1 MQCRYSSILSK
12 MFCFT
17 KNKILLPVQL
27 KKLGEH
33 TYKCESRS
41 LTDVYLQPFWNWL
54 VLKTPIWMA
63 PNLIT
68 LIGLVVNVVTTLVI
82 IRYSP
87 DANSEIPRWASFLCG
102 LGLFVYQSLDAIDGK
117 QARRT
122 GSSSP
127 LGELFDHG
135 CDSVSTVFIT
145 LSACVSV
152 KLGEYPSWMF
162 LQSFFAVALF
172 YFAHWQTYVSGTLR
186 FGKFDVTETQLSIIF
201 LHLMSAVFGTGIWDY
216 EIPLFNV
223 KLKFILLLTT
233 LAISIVLAK
242 SNVSVILT
250 GGIGK
255 NGSSV
260 AGTSVL
266 SPAIPLMLVVL
277 PGYIIACKSTENI
290 YETHPVLY
298 IMAFGLVTAKL
309 TNKLV
314 IAHMTKSPIEYVDS
328 TLIGPAM
335 LFLNQY
341 FDSILPEYYVLCV
354 CMAWTVID
362 LAIYSIFV
370 CKEICDHLRVYL
382 FYITTTTSTSKSG
395 ASFKIT
401 GTNSKNGSNNS
412 SGLYQQFKYPS
423 TFTSF
428 IYPSKTKTK

>member
-1 MQCRYSSILSK
+1 ML
-12 MFCFT
+12 FCFT

-27 KKLGEH
+27 KKLSEH
-33 TYKCESRS
+33 SYKCESRS
-41 LTDVYLQPFWNWL
+41 VLDSYLQPFWNWL
-54 VLKTPIWMA
+54 VLQTPIWLA

-68 LIGLVVNVVTTLVI
+68 LIGLLVNIITTLLI
-82 IRYSP
+82 IHYSP

-102 LGLFVYQSLDAIDGK
+102 LGLFIYQSLDAIDGK

-135 CDSVSTVFIT
+135 CDSISTVFIT
-145 LSACVSV
+145 LSTCVSV

-172 YFAHWQTYVSGTLR
+172 YLAHWQTYVSGTLR
-186 FGKFDVTETQLSIIF
+186 FGRFDVTETQISIIF
-201 LHLMSAVFGTGIWDY
+201 VHIMSAVFGTSIWDIV
-216 EIPLFNV
+216 IPPFNI
-223 KLKFILLLTT
+223 KLKFILLLMT
-233 LAISIVLAK
+233 LSISLYLAK
-242 SNVSVILT
+242 SNLTVILT
-250 GGIGK
+250 GGVGK

-266 SPAIPLMLVVL
+266 SPAIPLILVVL
-277 PGYIIACKSTENI
+277 PAYIISCKSTENI

-298 IMAFGLVTAKL
+298 IMAFGVVTAKI

-341 FDSILPEYYVLCV
+341 FNSVLPEYYVLCV
-354 CMAWTVID
+354 CLAWTIID
-362 LAIYSIFV
+362 LTVYSIFV

-382 FYITTTTSTSKSG
+382 FYITTTMSIAKPGTSNKMSS
-395 ASFKIT
+395 SS
-401 GTNSKNGSNNS
+401 SKNGSNNS
-412 SGLYQQFKYPS
+412 SGLYQHQFKYPS
-423 TFTSF
+423 TMTSF